1 MLFTSGVVGLLSNLE
16 ISRYLEIVHFQ
27 SRILEIEKTRDF
39 RNTNPKEWEKI
50 VEQSNNQRT
59 ITSLFE
65 KPDKDDKVEKY
76 PANSKR
82 RQFLNRK
89 VAAFLAIDMKTLN
102 IVNGPGFRQ
111 LLHEF
116 DPRYTLPTP
125 KTLRKKLIPN
135 LYAKC
140 MGEIIKDLDDVKHCS
155 LTTDGWT
162 SVAGDKFTAYTI
174 HYINW
179 SAQEPVLKTKI
190 LECSPFEAE
199 TADAA
204 AIEKACQDRE
214 EN

>member
-1 MLFTSGVVGLLSNLE
+1 M
-16 ISRYLEIVHFQ
+16 
-27 SRILEIEKTRDF
+27 
-39 RNTNPKEWEKI
+39 
-50 VEQSNNQRT
+50 EQSNNQRT

-65 KPDKDDKVEKY
+65 KPDKVEKY
-76 PANSKR
+76 PANSER